1 MHRIFGR
8 FWIRYKAGYSAGRI
22 SAKSVSV
29 TSIFP
34 DSNFELLI
42 FLMYCRLLPNEE
54 AESNHWSYMVQT
66 FNIMVLC
73 GEDYIVEPGSLRY
86 QQMAGAHLG
95 RGRDSGVATG
105 WEGGTVAHPG
115 RGGGNS
121 GVATGWGTLGSLRP
135 LGPLKM
141 GGCLKRTYK
150 TQLFSLVFYCY
161 YNLKS

>member
-1 MHRIFGR
+1 
-8 FWIRYKAGYSAGRI
+8 
-22 SAKSVSV
+22 
-29 TSIFP
+29 
-34 DSNFELLI
+34 
-42 FLMYCRLLPNEE
+42 MYCRLLPNEE

-115 RGGGNS
+115 RGGGELRGRN
-121 GVATGWGTLGSLRP
+121 GVGHTGFFEALGS
-135 LGPLKM
+135 
-141 GGCLKRTYK
+141 T
-150 TQLFSLVFYCY
+150 
-161 YNLKS
+161 